1 MGVRRFRQFL
11 AEPTLSKGFNSN
23 VASSV
28 KANVE
33 IVIRVSIPDDSQN
46 SGVIKL
52 LKSLVAELSQA
63 QSSEGK
69 NTTQSIQ

>member
-33 IVIRVSIPDDSQN
+33 IVIRVSIPHDSQN

-69 NTTQSIQ
+69 NTIQSIQ